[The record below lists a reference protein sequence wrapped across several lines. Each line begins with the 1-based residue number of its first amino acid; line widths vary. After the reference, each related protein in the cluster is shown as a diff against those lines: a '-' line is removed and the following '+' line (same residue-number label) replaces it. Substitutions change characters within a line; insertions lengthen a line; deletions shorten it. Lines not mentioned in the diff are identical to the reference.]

1 MINIYRLNAS
11 KYLLF
16 RKTIH
21 VQMLSQAY
29 TDQRNHSLLHAN
41 FSNPLVPVMV
51 YCNTITH
58 LMGPFCQIF
67 VPCKHFLLC
76 ILEDIGGTPGRHIW
90 DTWDTLELAPYLGH
104 QLTFTAPTKC
114 DPSAGHCSGH
124 PPRPLHLLGDWTWAG
139 KKLVIILID
148 CREYLVVYHGHVIS
162 FLIKTISLW

>member
-1 MINIYRLNAS
+1 MWSIQMCNKNSLTTSLIVFKITHPRSRWLNMINIYRFNAS

-51 YCNTITH
+51 YFKTIKR
-58 LMGPFCQIF
+58 LMGPFCLIS

-124 PPRPLHLLGDWTWAG
+124 PPRPLHLLRD
-139 KKLVIILID
+139 
-148 CREYLVVYHGHVIS
+148 
-162 FLIKTISLW
+162 